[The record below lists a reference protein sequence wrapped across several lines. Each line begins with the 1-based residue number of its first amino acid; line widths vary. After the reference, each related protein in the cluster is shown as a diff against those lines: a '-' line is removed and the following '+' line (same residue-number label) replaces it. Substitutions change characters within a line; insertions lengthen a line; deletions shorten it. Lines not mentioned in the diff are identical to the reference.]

1 MQEKIDTEEQAR
13 MMQLVE
19 KAEENEERRGI
30 FYGSSQKTSGNRK
43 RPKVYLFELN
53 DLDNDEIISM
63 VEITPTYKR
72 TKELLNDIK
81 AKAQQE
87 VAIEPEIITT
97 SNITF

>member
-1 MQEKIDTEEQAR
+1 
-13 MMQLVE
+13 
-19 KAEENEERRGI
+19 
-30 FYGSSQKTSGNRK
+30 
-43 RPKVYLFELN
+43 
-53 DLDNDEIISM
+53 M